1 MHTNG
6 TPPPPSTTRRVDRTA
21 TPKDPLPNR
30 DTPNNMVRGRDS
42 ADIVYGFGGWEA
54 LFLRFGIELEEFERR
69 YDGWVDAG
77 AGLVVE

>member
-1 MHTNG
+1 
-6 TPPPPSTTRRVDRTA
+6 
-21 TPKDPLPNR
+21 
-30 DTPNNMVRGRDS
+30 MVRGRDS